1 MFFPPNNYPALATVS
16 LLHRFGIFDFCGL
29 QMAPDS
35 DLDRYHQ
42 EVNAGVYPGEM
53 QRSMQHVTTGTGDT
67 NIPSLFVLP
76 HTYSPAS
83 KDVVQS
89 LALLEEALHL
99 LIVLVTE
106 LPAPPPVDKKDHLK
120 QAKSRLRREVV
131 HKLVSGPKTHSELAD
146 VQHVLPHRDTVL
158 LNEEGKL
165 VNPDDASGA
174 ALEAA
179 LEEVADVKVSRGRL
193 TATAD
198 QWEVRRAVWDE
209 YDPAFYHTSRQHHQT
224 AAENRP
230 SVVAPDSVPPPGTSA
245 TASKAPAA
253 KTYAPRPSDA
263 HPSFNRIRRDITADG
278 VVVAILYRT
287 LHVHCRNN
295 PNKGAPPQT
304 STTPRHS
311 VSHIF
316 VVIFSLRGFLC

>member
-1 MFFPPNNYPALATVS
+1 M
-16 LLHRFGIFDFCGL
+16 
-29 QMAPDS
+29 
-35 DLDRYHQ
+35 DRYRR
-42 EVNAGVYPGEM
+42 EVKAGMYPGEM
-53 QRSMQHVTTGTGDT
+53 QHINADIDPFS
-67 NIPSLFVLP
+67 P
-76 HTYSPAS
+76 HHFPRVYSPAS
-83 KDVVQS
+83 KDVAQS

-106 LPAPPPVDKKDHLK
+106 LPPPPPVDKKDHLK

-179 LEEVADVKVSRGRL
+179 LEEIADVKVSRGRL
-193 TATAD
+193 TASAD
-198 QWEVRRAVWDE
+198 HWEVRRGVWDE

-230 SVVAPDSVPPPGTSA
+230 SAAPDGDSTPGTNA
-245 TASKAPAA
+245 ASKATTA
-253 KTYAPRPSDA
+253 KTYAPRPSVA

-287 LHVHCRNN
+287 LHVHCRKNN
-295 PNKGAPPQT
+295 RGAPPRTPT
-304 STTPRHS
+304 SLRHS
-311 VSHIF
+311 VSTIV
-316 VVIFSLRGFLC
+316 VVIIICFLLDGRSLCSIRAPAPST

>member
-1 MFFPPNNYPALATVS
+1 M
-16 LLHRFGIFDFCGL
+16 
-29 QMAPDS
+29 
-35 DLDRYHQ
+35 DRYQQ
-42 EVNAGVYPGEM
+42 EVKAGAYPGET
-53 QRSMQHVTTGTGDT
+53 QQNRAEID
-67 NIPSLFVLP
+67 PSSPLCLP
-76 HTYSPAS
+76 HVYSPAS
-83 KDVVQS
+83 KDVAQS

-106 LPAPPPVDKKDHLK
+106 LPPPPPVDKNDHLK

-193 TATAD
+193 TASAD

-230 SVVAPDSVPPPGTSA
+230 SVAPGGDSAPGTSA
-245 TASKAPAA
+245 ASKAPAA
-253 KTYAPRPSDA
+253 KTYAPRPSAA
-263 HPSFNRIRRDITADG
+263 HPSFDRIRRDITADS

-287 LHVHCRNN
+287 LHVHCRKNN
-295 PNKGAPPQT
+295 RGAPPRTPT
-304 STTPRHS
+304 SLRHS
-311 VSHIF
+311 VSPSSSPLSFCRRCYHP
-316 VVIFSLRGFLC
+316 FLALYW